1 VHLPAL
7 STPAD
12 PAIDAGPD
20 GKVRVSITHSKLTEP
35 AAVEHWKAFWASG
48 SRHCRRKPTT
58 TGPE

>member
-1 VHLPAL
+1 MHLPAL

-35 AAVEHWKAFWASG
+35 AAVEHWKAFWGEWLQALQEEADDDG
-48 SRHCRRKPTT
+48 T
-58 TGPE
+58 